1 LAAILKNHLIS
12 GQVTLAKALELREGA
27 TLLGSKV
34 SVRFDDGRV
43 KVGAANLVKADI
55 QASNG
60 IIHVIDQVL
69 IPATPEATASS
80 PAKLIELAIERG
92 VPLFNKGETAACA
105 ALYEITCEALQT
117 MDKLCDQSRKE
128 IADALQSARAES
140 SPRQQA
146 WTLREGLDLVRA
158 RLQNQKG

>member
-1 LAAILKNHLIS
+1 
-12 GQVTLAKALELREGA
+12 LE
-27 TLLGSKV
+27 GSKV
-34 SVRFDDGRV
+34 PFRFDDGRV
-43 KVGAANLVKADI
+43 KVGAATLVKADI

-69 IPATPEATASS
+69 IPATPEATPSS

-105 ALYEITCEALQT
+105 ALYEITFEALQA
-117 MDKLCDQSRKE
+117 MDELCDESRKE
-128 IADALQSARAES
+128 LANTLQSARAES

-146 WTLREGLDLVRA
+146 WILREGLDLA
-158 RLQNQKG
+158 WKRLQNPKG

>member
-1 LAAILKNHLIS
+1 
-12 GQVTLAKALELREGA
+12 
-27 TLLGSKV
+27 
-34 SVRFDDGRV
+34 
-43 KVGAANLVKADI
+43 
-55 QASNG
+55 
-60 IIHVIDQVL
+60 
-69 IPATPEATASS
+69 
-80 PAKLIELAIERG
+80 
-92 VPLFNKGETAACA
+92 
-105 ALYEITCEALQT
+105 